1 MSTTGRH
8 PLLKDQESLTQ
19 TLRQLSVPLQTDTV
33 VVEDIEDKCALVFCR
48 DKNSRKW
55 APRWLGE
62 AGFTVEVPIEGVDGL
77 ALAREERPDVIIVEA
92 SLPGENG
99 QPLYQTLLD
108 AADVECPVFV
118 LCGTSRELA
127 TALET
132 DAHDVVRK
140 PFEWQIIAPRVQHA
154 ASLRQLSKKLEERD
168 RSLSQ
173 ALDLADATRQRL
185 RSRESFEPV
194 TGLPNKAKFKDL
206 LSRGMA
212 AVDRDG
218 NKLAV
223 VVIGFN
229 RFRLV
234 VEAMGQDHADLV
246 MSEVGNSICE
256 SIRDTDR
263 EAADSPGINSAAA
276 ASIDQFR
283 FAILFS
289 YGGQDADLLNLQ
301 HRLVDNLAQ
310 PIHIAGQTIYLS
322 ACLGIAVY
330 PGDAEDPDSLLQR
343 ADNAMRDAQARGG
356 GFKYYCTETDAAAAR
371 RLRTEHMLH
380 EALDRRELALAFQ
393 PINRVDTGEVFSAEA
408 LLRWPQP
415 DGSFISPAEFVPIA
429 EDSGLMIRV
438 GDYVLHEACRKL
450 AEWRQAGHAL
460 DYITVNVS
468 RTQLAAGDFVSK
480 VRAVLERHR
489 LPAESLALEL
499 SERGVLAGDTDFHAQ
514 LSQLQAAG
522 IRIAIDDFGTG
533 ESAISYLK
541 DLPIDVLK
549 IDRSFIDGITHD
561 GKDSAIASAMIALGQ
576 RLGHTVVAEGIE
588 RQEQLDALRKLGC
601 DAFQGFLVSEALLD
615 DGLLGFLTKRGSN

>member
-1 MSTTGRH
+1 MSRTDRH
-8 PLLKDQESLTQ
+8 PLLTGDASLTQ
-19 TLRQLSVPLQTDTV
+19 TLRQLSVPLKAGD
-33 VVEDIEDKCALVFCR
+33 LVDDLEEQNLLLFCR

-55 APRWLGE
+55 APRWLGQ
-62 AGFTVEVPIEGVDGL
+62 AGFSVEIPVEGID
-77 ALAREERPDVIIVEA
+77 ALEQARADRPDIIVVEA
-92 SLPGENG
+92 SLPGSSG
-99 QPLYQTLLD
+99 IPLYQELLD
-108 AADVECPVFV
+108 AADLDCPVFV
-118 LCGTSRELA
+118 LCNTSRELSG
-127 TALET
+127 ALET
-132 DAHDVVRK
+132 DAFDVVRK
-140 PFEWQIIAPRVQHA
+140 PFEWQIIAPRVKRA
-154 ASLRQLSKKLEERD
+154 AELRRLGSQLEERD

-173 ALDLADATRQRL
+173 ALDLADAARERL

-246 MSEVGNSICE
+246 MAEVGRSICD

-263 EAADSPGINSAAA
+263 EAIDSPGINSAAA

-289 YGGQDADLLNLQ
+289 YSGQDAELLSLQ
-301 HRLVDNLAQ
+301 HRLVENLAQ

-322 ACLGIAVY
+322 ACLGISVY
-330 PGDAEDPDSLLQR
+330 PGDARDPDSLLQR

-380 EALDRRELALAFQ
+380 EALDRRELQLAFQ
-393 PINRVDTGEVFSAEA
+393 PINSVASGDVFSAEA

-415 DGSFISPAEFVPIA
+415 DGTFISPAEFVPVA

-438 GDYVLHEACRKL
+438 GDYVLHEACRRL
-450 AEWRQAGHAL
+450 AEWRKDGYEL
-460 DYITVNVS
+460 DYIAVNVS
-468 RTQLAAGDFVSK
+468 RVQLAAGDFVSK

-499 SERGVLAGDTDFHAQ
+499 SERGVLSGDTEFLAQ
-514 LSQLQAAG
+514 LRQLQAAG
-522 IRIAIDDFGTG
+522 VRIAIDDFGTG
-533 ESAISYLK
+533 ESAISYLM
-541 DLPIDVLK
+541 DLPVDILK
-549 IDRSFIDGITHD
+549 IDRSFVSGIAHD
-561 GKDSAIASAMIALGQ
+561 GKEAAIASAMIALGQ
-576 RLGHTVVAEGIE
+576 RLGLAVVAEGVE
-588 RQEQLDALRKLGC
+588 RDEQLQALKDLGC
-601 DAFQGFLVSEALLD
+601 DAFQGFIVSQALLEG
-615 DGLLGFLTKRGSN
+615 GLLGFLTKRRSD